1 MLLNNR
7 LFTVFP
13 GERYVEF
20 RFAMTEEIYVHANM
34 PYVIIM
40 LFLIEHNKLY
50 FYSQVVRKKKD
61 TFNNIVIEKYLI
73 IIIIILRKDAFK
85 RQYFLRAEIS
95 YPPC

>member
-20 RFAMTEEIYVHANM
+20 RFAMTEEIYIHANM

-40 LFLIEHNKLY
+40 LLFLIEHNKLY
-50 FYSQVVRKKKD
+50 FYSQVVRKKKGY
-61 TFNNIVIEKYLI
+61 V
-73 IIIIILRKDAFK
+73 
-85 RQYFLRAEIS
+85 
-95 YPPC
+95 